1 MRKIVLFGDSITA
14 GYLEEAVSPVLVDLV
29 KRDIAAMGLEEVA
42 VINAGMPGDTTE
54 DGLKRLNKEVLI
66 EKPDEVVIFFGA
78 NDASLDRN
86 ITVATF
92 RENHMRIVADVQ
104 NVHKRVSRNWSRLHK
119 KSERHITCQLLI
131 CIKR

>member
-1 MRKIVLFGDSITA
+1 
-14 GYLEEAVSPVLVDLV
+14 
-29 KRDIAAMGLEEVA
+29 MGLEEVA

-92 RENHMRIVADVQ
+92 RKTLKQ
-104 NVHKRVSRNWSRLHK
+104 
-119 KSERHITCQLLI
+119 
-131 CIKR
+131 